1 MPLLVALGLASVAY
15 WAARDDLRFYGVVQF
30 YPLLAIPLLVW
41 LCPAMYSDGAYL
53 YAALGCYVVA
63 KLLEEHDIG
72 VHSVIGAVSGHTL
85 KHLTAAAGA
94 WLIHW
99 MHVVRRPLGSLGS
112 SNN

>member
-72 VHSVIGAVSGHTL
+72 VHSAIGAVSGHTL
-85 KHLTAAAGA
+85 KHLSAGLA
-94 WLIHW
+94 TYI
-99 MHVVRRPLGSLGS
+99 VLGMLKKRGPVSAPAFPS
-112 SNN
+112 T